1 MGTFSKFDF
10 SNLIKGLYS
19 FLEGVYRLGVIHRTI
34 TSTDVLYSLYNIN
47 DFVVVVVVV
56 VVVVAVLVLVLV
68 AVLPGAAGGGEGA
81 AEAGEGGTSL
91 DASA

>member
-56 VVVVAVLVLVLV
+56 VVVVAVLVLV

-81 AEAGEGGTSL
+81 AEAGEGGASL

>member
-47 DFVVVVVVV
+47 DFVVVVV
-56 VVVVAVLVLVLV
+56 LVLVLV

-81 AEAGEGGTSL
+81 AEAGKGGASL

>member
-1 MGTFSKFDF
+1 M
-10 SNLIKGLYS
+10 
-19 FLEGVYRLGVIHRTI
+19 IHRTI
-34 TSTDVLYSLYNIN
+34 TSTEVLYSLYNIN
-47 DFVVVVVVV
+47 DFVVVV
-56 VVVVAVLVLVLV
+56 VLVLVLV